1 VQQKRCVHCGST
13 GHLFFGGMDG
23 NGQIVYICKEASDKK
38 LDLSAYGVVDDDL
51 FLPTAWRQ

>member
-1 VQQKRCVHCGST
+1 
-13 GHLFFGGMDG
+13 MDG